1 MRTFFWIAGPRCGL
15 AAAEKG
21 ILVEMWVCVCGGWE
35 RNRERPFA
43 NGTSW
48 PFWRRGGAGWPDVK
62 HHQTQTHTRTVK
74 LQPYFKAGAQ
84 YHKTLFIIRPE

>member
-1 MRTFFWIAGPRCGL
+1 MFVGDGRGTVKGPLLMVQAGHF
-15 AAAEKG
+15 
-21 ILVEMWVCVCGGWE
+21 GG
-35 RNRERPFA
+35 
-43 NGTSW
+43 G
-48 PFWRRGGAGWPDVK
+48 GGAGWPDVK